1 MRGNLFKLYT
11 LAVILMITAITSH
24 ASASNYYGAKKPCN
38 PSKDFLFDRYLAHPD
53 ANILGINPCYHNI
66 EEYYN
71 TEGVIGGDFI
81 RAFKQIKRFLKGKTE
96 DSDSFS
102 NHFVKN
108 ILTLITPILVIS
120 LLLILK
126 LVDLFK
132 NTKENLKKLN
142 LKILFK
148 WLTIL
153 TIVCSAILYILT
165 LIILNSNDPIGKT
178 TLQGNRLSQEYMVG
192 FLITFITPTVL
203 FIIYKFKIKK
213 LESKN

>member
-1 MRGNLFKLYT
+1 MRGNLFKLYI
-11 LAVILMITAITSH
+11 LAGILLIAAITNVTR
-24 ASASNYYGAKKPCN
+24 ASNYSIAKQPCN
-38 PSKDFLFDRYLAHPD
+38 PNIDFLFESYLAQPV
-53 ANILGINPCYHNI
+53 ANTLGINSRRHDND
-66 EEYYN
+66 EYYN
-71 TEGVIGGDFI
+71 SRGEIGGDFI

-102 NHFVKN
+102 DHFAED
-108 ILTLITPILVIS
+108 ILTLIIPILVIS

-132 NTKENLKKLN
+132 NAKENLKKLN

-153 TIVCSAILYILT
+153 TFVCSTILYILT
-165 LIILNSNDPIGKT
+165 LIILNSNDHIGKT

-192 FLITFITPTVL
+192 FLITFITPIVL
-203 FIIYKFKIKK
+203 FLIYKYKIKN